1 MEMLLKQL
9 RALPER
15 FGQLGGGMR
24 TLLLGGLAIVVIA
37 GAVFAAVAGKGEGY
51 QYAFTNLTPE
61 DSTEAIALLKANG
74 IPHRSEANGAAL
86 SVPTAKVHDA
96 RLLLAAA
103 GLPRGGGVGFELFDR
118 GELGVSEFTQK
129 VNFRRAVEGELAR
142 TIGRL
147 SEVRSARVHLA
158 LPERALFQK
167 DERRPSAAVV
177 VSLQPGRVL
186 GEREL
191 AGIRH
196 LVSSAVSGLAVN
208 DVTVVDGRG
217 TVLTGGAEE
226 QSSGFSRKLE
236 ADLESRIVGILEPVV
251 GAGSVVA
258 RVTATVDQSEV
269 RSDAEVYDPD
279 MVALRS
285 ERRATQSQQQEN
297 GGPAGVA
304 GAAANQPLQPVAAL
318 LGGASRNAN
327 NSNDET
333 KNYEISRTT
342 TTTVTRAPRLV
353 RLSAAVIV
361 DGVEGKVRTPEE
373 LARLGELARRAIGFD
388 EMRGDLLEI
397 SSATFGRAID
407 APVPADVQAPVP
419 AWKQPWVLGAAA
431 VGLLLLLALI
441 AVLALRRKPAAKDE
455 DLPQP
460 QLSPGARV
468 GDLVMDVKD
477 VTGTPAAPGQ
487 TPPAMAD
494 GAPTGAAAALPDV
507 TADLREKART
517 LVQSDPG
524 RAALLLKAWLE
535 ADAMAASA
543 AAAAAGGKAQGMLKE
558 ARNG

>member
-15 FGQLGGGMR
+15 LMQLPAATR
-24 TLLLGGLAIVVIA
+24 TLLFAGVGIAVIA
-37 GAVFAAVAGKGEGY
+37 AAVVAAVAGKGDAYE
-51 QYAFTNLTPE
+51 YAFTNLTPE
-61 DSTEAIALLKANG
+61 DSTEAIALLKTNG
-74 IPHRSEANGAAL
+74 VPHRAEAGGAAL
-86 SVPTAKVHDA
+86 AVPAAKVHEA

-129 VNFRRAVEGELAR
+129 VNFRRAIEGELAR
-142 TIGRL
+142 TISRL

-158 LPERALFQK
+158 LPERGLFQK
-167 DERRPSAAVV
+167 EERRPSAAVV

-196 LVSSAVSGLAVN
+196 LVSSAVAGLAVG

-226 QSSGFSRKLE
+226 QSSGFARKLE

-258 RVTATVDQSEV
+258 RVTASIDQSEV
-269 RSDAEVYDPD
+269 RSDAEVFDPD

-285 ERRATQSQQQEN
+285 ERRATQNQSQEN

-304 GAAANQPLQPVAAL
+304 GAAANQPLQPIGAL

-333 KNYEISRTT
+333 KNYEISKTT
-342 TTTVTRAPRLV
+342 TTTVSRAPRLV

-361 DGVEGKVRTPEE
+361 DGVEGKVRTEQE

-388 EMRGDLLEI
+388 ETRGDMLEI
-397 SSATFGRAID
+397 SSATFGRAVD
-407 APVPADVQAPVP
+407 APVAQGAEAPQPV
-419 AWKQPWVLGAAA
+419 WMKPWVLGAAG
-431 VGLLLLLALI
+431 GLLLLVLATIVL
-441 AVLALRRKPAAKDE
+441 LALRRKPAAANAE
-455 DLPQP
+455 LPQP
-460 QLSPGARV
+460 TLQPGARV
-468 GDLVMDVKD
+468 GDLEASVLD
-477 VTGTPAAPGQ
+477 VTGKSAGVGATPASALGGGVSNAP
-487 TPPAMAD
+487 
-494 GAPTGAAAALPDV
+494 ALPEL
-507 TADLREKART
+507 TADMREKARA
-517 LVQSDPG
+517 LVQKDPG

-535 ADAMAASA
+535 ADAAAVAGA
-543 AAAAAGGKAQGMLKE
+543 ANAKGPGMMKE